1 MAAIVRLVACA
12 LLVLGV
18 LAYLDAGIPGSS
30 AALLAALGLLGLALG
45 AAAARYARY
54 RRAFA
59 KARKGARRAAR
70 EARREGRSAPVPR
83 SREWLAARAL
93 LPGARGR
100 ARAARER
107 IAALVAPHAPELAVQ
122 RERSL
127 RVEYGREDRGRW
139 DRHLADFIARTV
151 LPAARPGDLDLAA
164 PYRYRW
170 HRDVA
175 AEDARTTR
183 HGRWAQ
189 RMYCQPGG
197 ALPALVEELVDAYV
211 ASPEYREI
219 RLDAAAATP
228 DEYELHC
235 ARVLRLHGWDARV
248 VGGAGDQ
255 GADVVAARGR
265 FRVAVQCKLVARP
278 VGNGAVQ
285 EVIAGKAMHH
295 AQAAAV
301 VSPARYT
308 RSAQDLARLAKVV
321 LLHDTELPLLDERL
335 RAAGVAVPPPPEPA
349 GAAPAGD
356 AAPGAADF

>member
-1 MAAIVRLVACA
+1 MVALVRLTACA
-12 LLVLGV
+12 LLALGV
-18 LAYLDAGIPGSS
+18 VAYLDAGIPGSA
-30 AALLAALGLLGLALG
+30 AALFIALGLLAFALAEVLV
-45 AAAARYARY
+45 RYLRY
-54 RRAFA
+54 RQAFA
-59 KARKGARRAAR
+59 RMRRAAR
-70 EARREGRSAPVPR
+70 RKAREERKQGRFAPVPR
-83 SREWLAARAL
+83 SRGWLMVRAL
-93 LPGARGR
+93 VPGARRR
-100 ARAARER
+100 AGAARGR
-107 IAALVAPHAPELAVQ
+107 IAELVAPHVAELAVQ

-127 RVEYGREDRGRW
+127 RVEYGREDRSRW
-139 DRHLADFIARTV
+139 DRHLADFIHRCI
-151 LPAARPGDLDLAA
+151 LPAASPGDLELAA

-170 HRDVA
+170 HREVA

-189 RMYCQPGG
+189 RMYCEAGG
-197 ALPALVEELVDAYV
+197 PLPVLVERLVDEYV

-228 DEYELHC
+228 GEYELHC

-265 FRVAVQCKLVARP
+265 FRVALQCKLVARP

-308 RSAQDLARLAKVV
+308 RSAQDLAKLAKVA

-335 RAAGVAVPPPPEPA
+335 RAAGVTVPPAPELA
-349 GAAPAGD
+349 D
-356 AAPGAADF
+356 ASSAT